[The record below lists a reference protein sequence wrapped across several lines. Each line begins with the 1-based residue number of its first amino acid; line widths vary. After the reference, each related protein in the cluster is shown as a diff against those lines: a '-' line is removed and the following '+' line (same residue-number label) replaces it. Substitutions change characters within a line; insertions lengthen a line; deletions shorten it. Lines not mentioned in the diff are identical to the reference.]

1 MTDTLEAAGP
11 NAAQISYWNDSAGPT
26 WVAEQDTLDA
36 ELRPWG
42 EKAMAAL
49 APKAGERLIDVGCGC
64 GTTTLALAERVG
76 PGGQVLGGDISAPM
90 LAVARRRAE
99 QAGLAQATFAQV
111 DAQTYQFE
119 PADGVFSRFGVM
131 FFADPVAAFANL
143 RAALTSRGR
152 VAFVC
157 WRAPAHNPWVTV
169 PMAAIAPL
177 LPEAPPAPPPGA
189 PGPFAFADRD
199 HVLGILRGAGFA
211 RVEIEAHDLKTGW
224 GDLEAS
230 TRLALSIGPAA
241 ATLRQHPQLA
251 DKFTQAVR
259 AALAPFATPE
269 GVRLDASAWI
279 ARAEG

>member
-1 MTDTLEAAGP
+1 MALLRRMSRVDLERLTQGEAIASKESETTPMTDTLEAAGP

-26 WVAEQDTLDA
+26 WVAEQDALDA

-131 FFADPVAAFANL
+131 FFADPTAAFAN
-143 RAALTSRGR
+143 
-152 VAFVC
+152 
-157 WRAPAHNPWVTV
+157 
-169 PMAAIAPL
+169 
-177 LPEAPPAPPPGA
+177 
-189 PGPFAFADRD
+189 
-199 HVLGILRGAGFA
+199 
-211 RVEIEAHDLKTGW
+211 
-224 GDLEAS
+224 
-230 TRLALSIGPAA
+230 
-241 ATLRQHPQLA
+241 
-251 DKFTQAVR
+251 
-259 AALAPFATPE
+259 
-269 GVRLDASAWI
+269 
-279 ARAEG
+279 